1 MKPLCFLG
9 DSLKRLRAF
18 PIDARNDA
26 GYQLHKVQQGA
37 LPDDFKPM
45 PAIGAGVEEIRVW
58 ESMGTYRVIYTARMA
73 NAVYVLH
80 AFQKKTQTTSKADI
94 ALARIRYAELQ
105 RGNP

>member
-45 PAIGAGVEEIRVW
+45 PAIGSGIEEIRVW
-58 ESMGTYRVIYTARMA
+58 ESTGTYRVIYTARMA

-80 AFQKKTQTTSKADI
+80 AFQKKTSRTRKEDLD
-94 ALARIRYAELQ
+94 LAARRYQ
-105 RGNP
+105 QVRG